1 MSVDVLHE
9 TATRLRAAWPAHAD
23 EATLRSRLETLPGV
37 QSVRVNST
45 LRCVVVHHDG
55 LPGTRDAVLERLASV
70 GEAPPPSAGRRAHAT
85 PAASSVAWT
94 PALLSL
100 ALPLLSGRWRAG
112 GALAVIA
119 ARALA
124 QREQLVRDPAAVL
137 LDAAS
142 QTAAALSGHP
152 LVVTASVASRTL
164 SEALSA
170 RLVAQ
175 ADDLLR
181 HLLPVEAAR
190 YAARRAGERAWQP
203 LPPDA
208 LRAGDRVRLA
218 AGDVVPVDGRVVRGY
233 ATLVATL
240 HHASGAPRAV
250 AAGEPLAAGEQLHD
264 GALELVAEADAAGS
278 RLERLRA
285 HLRHAAGARD
295 PAGRLAPE
303 IERLVS
309 LPLTGAALVM
319 GLTGD
324 ASRAAA
330 MLQADPQQG
339 LDLALPLAREAAL
352 YTLARQ
358 GLLAG
363 GLEVLERLAVAPTL
377 VLQDSGVLACGRWRV
392 AAVRTARGVDAQTV
406 HGWLARLAGAGD
418 ADDGVRTEAPSVADA
433 VVRRWWRHG
442 ALLPDVGGRELH
454 LASPARLREVWRL
467 ELPPLPAAVD
477 GLQRTFAFVQRGRVV
492 ARVTLAS
499 DWRDGAG
506 AHLAA
511 LRALGFERIA
521 LLPEADDVPP
531 APLYGDA
538 AGVEWIDPRRAPR
551 DEWFADAVRDGRP
564 LVLAHTVWR
573 DLVPPGSVSLCPV
586 DADAGAHGVL
596 LGNPLAS
603 LVAARELA
611 QAVHR
616 RLRRQQGAA
625 VAANA
630 ALMTAAALRWLP
642 PEVTALLHHGF
653 VFALLFDSLRIEA
666 LDASGIRC
674 AAAPA
679 PPSHDATDAP
689 ARSDDRAVSAV
700 S

>member
-1 MSVDVLHE
+1 VSVDVLHE

-37 QSVRVNST
+37 QSVRVNAT

-70 GEAPPPSAGRRAHAT
+70 DGAPLPESPRRAHAT

-100 ALPLLSGRWRAG
+100 ALPLLSGRWRAA

-181 HLLPVEAAR
+181 HLLPVEAPR
-190 YAARRAGERAWQP
+190 YAARRVGEAGWRSV
-203 LPPDA
+203 PPDA

-218 AGDVVPVDGRVVRGY
+218 AGDVVPVDGRVVRGH
-233 ATLVATL
+233 ATLAATL

-264 GALELVAEADAAGS
+264 GALELVAESDAAGS

-339 LDLALPLAREAAL
+339 LDLALPLAREAVL

-406 HGWLARLAGAGD
+406 HGWLARLAGA
-418 ADDGVRTEAPSVADA
+418 DDGEAPATPTLGDA

-467 ELPPLPAAVD
+467 ELPPLPAAAA

-499 DWRDGAG
+499 DWRDGA
-506 AHLAA
+506 AANLAA

-521 LLPEADDVPP
+521 LLPETDDAPA
-531 APLYGDA
+531 APLDGDA

-596 LGNPLAS
+596 LGDPLAS
-603 LVAARELA
+603 LVAARRLA

-625 VAANA
+625 VAVNA

-642 PEVTALLHHGF
+642 PEATALLHHGF

-666 LDASGIRC
+666 LDAPDVSV
-674 AAAPA
+674 AAPA
-679 PPSHDATDAP
+679 PPSHDGTDVP
-689 ARSDDRAVSAV
+689 LRSDDCAVSAV